1 MSNQIFEEGPEAP
14 VAGGGAQEKL
24 EKQARQLAYDVK
36 YKVKQT
42 MNRGTKLDPAA
53 VKKAYLSFLGRA
65 TGSPQVKAL
74 AKKKL
79 LGEGYVD
86 VDQLV
91 QDTLVNALV
100 SEFGGKQINE
110 DDDKTFKVRVT
121 DKQTGNTYVRM
132 ATRAKI
138 AELRANTNIASV
150 EMTGYGEPTK
160 SSAQATGSKPKAK
173 KDFDGDGKKESSSK
187 EHAGVVHNAIQK
199 KKGGKQDGQDT
210 RTEEVTTEGHQRDP
224 DQQKKDRTHS
234 KQPDPSKAGFTGIG
248 NMSIADIKKMNDR
261 MKKEEFI
268 ADAKKED
275 NGDKKVEELKKG
287 KTNVVK
293 VMPTMGEDAKYG
305 YDKDGKSLN
314 PKDKKEEEEDYRGM
328 KTKVNLVR
336 NKLRAM
342 GLKMSQETE
351 GELTEETPAERIDR
365 VSKANVAKQKAEADA
380 KASERAKST
389 AAFQAH
395 KKDVISKGGRPVDA
409 LDSWQKKKLNAGD
422 PLDSR
427 LSKIISI
434 IKENP
439 QQEQG
444 NKQLD
449 AKAKKIAQQKVL
461 VLRKKAQLAAQG
473 AQDISTSYEPEGE
486 LTEEFITESVD
497 FATEYFYNQ
506 GLNEE
511 GVDLVIEDVGI
522 EEFTEFVLDLQE
534 DLNEERPAERDP
546 KPQSYDKVKAR
557 IDKADA
563 KRKAGGTREYA
574 KGASGGDP
582 APRKKAAK
590 KPAVKKVE
598 TKKKVETSVAS
609 AKKKQ
614 PAKPAS
620 KEGIGSRVRSAFDA
634 GMKRHKAATK
644 KASGEVKKI
653 AKTASDTAK
662 QHAGHR
668 KKLVS
673 GLRATPKEKKIAGGI
688 GKAIKKAVTRN
699 EEIEIGEEKK
709 PFPDEKVSKKL
720 SSLDK
725 KMASKPYGY
734 KRSNEKNRSMKIDS
748 IRDAVKR
755 GEDPRK
761 DTRGGAFAKRGNP
774 DHDHRADYSDNRR
787 KRTVKKA
794 GV

>member
-53 VKKAYLSFLGRA
+53 VKKAYISFLGRA

-110 DDDKTFKVRVT
+110 DEDKTFKVRVT

-224 DQQKKDRTHS
+224 DQQKKDRTRS

-365 VSKANVAKQKAEADA
+365 ISAAKVAERSA
-380 KASERAKST
+380 KAKSDQAAKAKST
-389 AAFQAH
+389 AEFQAH
-395 KKDVISKGGRPVDA
+395 KKSELSKGKRPDQA

-444 NKQLD
+444 DKQLD

-497 FATEYFYNQ
+497 FATEYFYKQ

-522 EEFTEFVLDLQE
+522 EEFTEFVFDLQE
-534 DLNEERPAERDP
+534 DLNEDRPAERDP

-563 KRKAGGTREYA
+563 KRKSGGTREYA

-620 KEGIGSRVRSAFDA
+620 KEGIGSKIRTAFSA
-634 GMKRHKAATK
+634 GVKRHKEATK

-673 GLRATPKEKKIAGGI
+673 GLKATPKEKKIAGGI
-688 GKAIKKAVTRN
+688 GKAIKKAVTR

-709 PFPDEKVSKKL
+709 PFPDKKVDRKL

-725 KMASKPYGY
+725 KMSSKSYGY
-734 KRSNEKNRSMKIDS
+734 KRSDEKNRSMKIS
-748 IRDAVKR
+748 GIKDAVKR
-755 GEDPRK
+755 GEDPRA
-761 DTRGGAFAKRGNP
+761 DTRGGAYAKRGNP
-774 DHDHRADYSDNRR
+774 PEDHRDHYSSNRR

>member
-53 VKKAYLSFLGRA
+53 VKKAYISFLGRA

-110 DDDKTFKVRVT
+110 DEEATFKVRVT
-121 DKQTGNTYVRM
+121 DRETGNTYVRM

-160 SSAQATGSKPKAK
+160 SSAQATGSKSKAK
-173 KDFDGDGKKESSSK
+173 KDFDGDKKIESSKK

-210 RTEEVTTEGHQRDP
+210 RSE
-224 DQQKKDRTHS
+224 
-234 KQPDPSKAGFTGIG
+234 A
-248 NMSIADIKKMNDR
+248 
-261 MKKEEFI
+261 FI

-365 VSKANVAKQKAEADA
+365 ISAAKVAERSA
-380 KASERAKST
+380 KAKSDQAAKAKST
-389 AAFQAH
+389 AEFQAH
-395 KKDVISKGGRPVDA
+395 KKSELSKGKRPDQA

-444 NKQLD
+444 DKQLD

-497 FATEYFYNQ
+497 FATEYFYKQ

-511 GVDLVIEDVGI
+511 GVDFVIEDVGI

-563 KRKAGGTREYA
+563 KRKSGGTREYA

-582 APRKKAAK
+582 APRKKTAK
-590 KPAVKKVE
+590 KPAAKKVE

-614 PAKPAS
+614 PEKPAS
-620 KEGIGSRVRSAFDA
+620 KEGIGSKIRTAFSA
-634 GMKRHKAATK
+634 GVKRHKEATK
-644 KASGEVKKI
+644 KASGQVKKV

-662 QHAGHR
+662 QHSQHR
-668 KKLVS
+668 KDFVG
-673 GLRATPKEKKIAGGI
+673 GLKATPKEKKIAGGVA
-688 GKAIKKAVTRN
+688 KATKKALT
-699 EEIEIGEEKK
+699 GEE
-709 PFPDEKVSKKL
+709 FTNPDMDLLDIISSITKGETVDESEKVAAGAL
-720 SSLDK
+720 
-725 KMASKPYGY
+725 
-734 KRSNEKNRSMKIDS
+734 KRAQEL
-748 IRDAVKR
+748 
-755 GEDPRK
+755 
-761 DTRGGAFAKRGNP
+761 GAK
-774 DHDHRADYSDNRR
+774 RR
-787 KRTVKKA
+787 KREGVNRGVDKNERAGYKLSQAASSSGSSLETQRTKKKKPA
-794 GV
+794 GDDTSQIGHYKNRDAKRTTTKTGKPLKKPVNKLSLSQRVDHHSNTALNRRDPKQNPKHEANK